1 MTPNTTD
8 LTTDPTTDVITDVTT
23 DSERAAPV
31 LDRAAQAIT
40 GATCVLFDFDGPI
53 CGLFAGHRAPHI
65 ADRLIGWLAARGLR
79 PPLSEDDRQDP
90 HAVLRA
96 VGELHPED
104 SALVL
109 QLEQALTDEE
119 LYATATAAPTPYV
132 DELIRKWS
140 ARGVPLAIATNNSPQ
155 AVARYLQRRDLAPCF
170 DHHIYG
176 RTAHLDR
183 LKPDPD
189 CLNRALRALGA
200 DPAKSLMIG
209 DTPSD
214 LYAAQQAGVAF
225 LGYAKDQRRVAR
237 LRGAGAE
244 TVVDSL
250 RVVLG
255 LVAGN

>member
-1 MTPNTTD
+1 VTPNTTD
-8 LTTDPTTDVITDVTT
+8 LSTDVTT
-23 DSERAAPV
+23 DLSTDSEQAVPV

-40 GATCVLFDFDGPI
+40 SATCVLFDFDGPI

-65 ADRLIGWLAARGLR
+65 ADRLIDWLAERGLR
-79 PPLSEDDRQDP
+79 LPLSDDDRQDP

-96 VGELHPED
+96 VGELHPD
-104 SALVL
+104 DRTLVR
-109 QLEQALTDEE
+109 QLEQALTEEE
-119 LYATATAAPTPYV
+119 LYATDTAAPTPYV

-140 ARGVPLAIATNNSPQ
+140 ARGVPLAIATNNSPK
-155 AVARYLQRRDLAPCF
+155 AVARYVQRRGLAPCF

-176 RTAHLDR
+176 RTADLER

-225 LGYAKDQRRVAR
+225 LGYAKDARRVAR
-237 LRGAGAE
+237 LRRAGAE
-244 TVVDSL
+244 TVVGSL
-250 RVVLG
+250 GVVLG
-255 LVAGN
+255 LVEGG